1 MKTVRKN
8 QNRIREIN
16 YDDDTRKPSVN
27 TYRRGYKM
35 ARVYVLNEKGAALLI
50 ALTIMLALTLLG
62 AAATMTA
69 SIEIN
74 IAGNQR
80 TSTKAFYAADA
91 GIEHAKALLFDG
103 TVSDT
108 GSQNDPNW
116 NKGNSYTTWGFNNTF
131 NILHKLEG
139 GNVALD
145 SKGNPLYVVSS
156 TGSSINNALQQIE
169 AVLNLTYFTA
179 FDYGVF
185 GDEGVTIDGDGETDS
200 YNSDLGSYSATQ
212 GSNVDVGTNAIGANS
227 ITLGG
232 NAKLHGNAMVG
243 HGGNAGTDISI
254 TGNATVDGD
263 KDVADDEKNLPVPAF
278 PTTPFLVGNYTLLA
292 NNQDTWYAGTYDY
305 DSITVTGTAKLTIDG
320 DVIIYVSDMTIS
332 ANGFIDIVSGS
343 LTIYFSNSLNVGGNG
358 ILNNT
363 QTPSNL
369 LIYGTQTAANVLIG
383 GNGDLYGAVY
393 APEADITVTGNG
405 DIYGSIVG
413 DTVDVPGNGNIHYDE
428 SLADIQ
434 DYSQP
439 EEIVLVYWREK

>member
-1 MKTVRKN
+1 M
-8 QNRIREIN
+8 
-16 YDDDTRKPSVN
+16 
-27 TYRRGYKM
+27 
-35 ARVYVLNEKGAALLI
+35 
-50 ALTIMLALTLLG
+50 
-62 AAATMTA
+62 
-69 SIEIN
+69 
-74 IAGNQR
+74 
-80 TSTKAFYAADA
+80 
-91 GIEHAKALLFDG
+91 
-103 TVSDT
+103 
-108 GSQNDPNW
+108 
-116 NKGNSYTTWGFNNTF
+116 
-131 NILHKLEG
+131 
-139 GNVALD
+139 ALD

-439 EEIVLVYWREK
+439 EGIVLVYWREK